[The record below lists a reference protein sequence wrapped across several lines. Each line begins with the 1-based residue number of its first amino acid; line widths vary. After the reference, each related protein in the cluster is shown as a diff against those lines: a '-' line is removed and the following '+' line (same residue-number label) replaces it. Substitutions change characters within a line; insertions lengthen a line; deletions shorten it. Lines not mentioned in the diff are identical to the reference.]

1 MNRTLI
7 ANGFVAVQFVLF
19 AVLLAIMLA
28 TPRESS
34 TLMLLVGLALCAAG
48 AAVLAL
54 SLGAHRRVN
63 RGGLNVSPMP
73 REGAGL
79 VSVGIYARIRHPI
92 YMAVFMVAFGAALV
106 HGNPWLLALAAVL
119 VGFFTVKSLFEE
131 RLLKERYPTYTSYMQ
146 TAGRFWPKL

>member
-19 AVLLAIMLA
+19 AVLLAIMIA
-28 TPRESS
+28 TPRTAS
-34 TLMLLVGLALCAAG
+34 TPMLIAGIALCVIG

-73 REGAGL
+73 RADAGL

-92 YMAVFMVAFGAALV
+92 YLAVFLVAFGAALV
-106 HGNPWLLALAAVL
+106 HGNPWLFALALVL
-119 VGFFTVKSLFEE
+119 VGFFTLKSLFEE
-131 RLLKERYPTYTSYMQ
+131 HLLKERYPTYANYMR
-146 TAGRFWPKL
+146 TAGRFWPRW